1 MTALGLQNVP
11 VRLAAEEGIETVAL
25 VWEDSRAPKSEASGV
40 RHAVQEAGMRLVL
53 DQSYPVGG
61 ADHEALATAVMESKA
76 ELLIGGN
83 YRNDAIQLTKALD
96 AVGYAPRLV
105 SLSTS
110 AADPAFAEETGE
122 LARCVAGYALWLP
135 SIATQ
140 GGLASNDV
148 FVQRFRQANGSDPSY
163 LAASSFAAVE
173 LLTEAARATTAP
185 SGEIDHGAVRD
196 YLFATST
203 RTILGPYAVVAR
215 GEVASF
221 WERLVQPH
229 VFFLMVQAF
238 PPLHRPIPR
247 RKWHRAVATGQY
259 LLFKRKAYDGIGGHQ
274 AVKDAVVEDLR
285 LAQLSTRAGYT
296 VAIRD
301 GGTSLKTRMY
311 QSLGAILEG
320 WSKNMSIG
328 AKQTYGPVRGRLLLA
343 GTLASHPLLWLAPT
357 VVLVAAAAGF
367 VGVPMLACA
376 AIVYVCS
383 AVLWAAV
390 SKQVAGGSALFG
402 VIYPL
407 GAAVVWIIVA
417 RSALRGSRITWK
429 ERDFKASVPS

>member
-1 MTALGLQNVP
+1 
-11 VRLAAEEGIETVAL
+11 
-25 VWEDSRAPKSEASGV
+25 
-40 RHAVQEAGMRLVL
+40 MRLVL

-173 LLTEAARATTAP
+173 LLTEAARATTAA

-238 PPLHRPIPR
+238 PPLHRPVPR
-247 RKWHRAVATGQY
+247 RKWRRAVATGQY
-259 LLFKRKAYDGIGGHQ
+259 LLFKRKAYNGIGGHE

-285 LAQLSTRAGYT
+285 LAQLSTQAGYA

-343 GTLASHPLLWLAPT
+343 EACSRAIRCSGWRPRSSWSPPQRGSWGCRCSPAQRSSMRAARCCGQPSPSRSQVDRPCSGSSIRWVPL
-357 VVLVAAAAGF
+357 
-367 VGVPMLACA
+367 
-376 AIVYVCS
+376 S
-383 AVLWAAV
+383 
-390 SKQVAGGSALFG
+390 SGSSS
-402 VIYPL
+402 PE
-407 GAAVVWIIVA
+407 A
-417 RSALRGSRITWK
+417 RSAARGSRGRNGTSRPRYRRSAPFCGLIFGEDDRAGGQHLGRLPAGCT
-429 ERDFKASVPS
+429 S